1 MSSDIKPTKRFVK
14 AAYQPLDERIYS
26 SKPEPVPETE
36 PVPEYAYSV
45 AFACRPAL
53 YRQYVKPYLS
63 LQLNQSEQEGPLTQW
78 SEKAQGQ
85 HTYVSCEVRKDEE
98 KSLQVNW
105 RTSPLV
111 SFGVD
116 AVLPHDKSAAVIQE
130 AFVPVRPAIQMGEQ
144 LGLPT
149 KGYLYHFLAGKLIS
163 EYRCMGETYP
173 RFQVTQSR
181 AEAMYPEPAIDQ
193 PLEFILA
200 LWQRNGQTVQDQY
213 LLYSQEALTDD
224 AINSVDTAFLDQHGV
239 KLDMQQIIPLTE
251 NGGQRKKH
259 TVVEGETLSG
269 IADHYQ
275 MTLESLLS
283 LNPFWRDNKTH
294 LSIGSQVYL
303 ESVGIYTHG
312 QDTRYP
318 ASAMMLG
325 DGVFAISNQSQGWVD
340 FPVVKVAEAE
350 AGQFTALSP
359 VRYAIDAR
367 NEKGQGLHPVQDTE
381 VFSGGIFQSA
391 EIPYTLRQIRDGWL
405 YALHPLPESEAWQ
418 LEEYKIEQGEFRRVE
433 GHTAQ
438 ARAKAEPQQPKSH
451 ILCATASPYYLAY
464 SVKRWTDRICDFY
477 LTDAQARD
485 NWLRKVDL
493 NESGQHTHRADVA
506 TVECAVADVNV
517 EGLDP
522 FAGTCAPLTGE
533 PGKPNDFIHVPPK
546 KTLASYTYQAPSAH
560 GQQIV
565 ALDDPL
571 ADLSDL
577 YLALLEPV
585 LTTTPDEQ
593 THRKVVLAEAIR
605 SMVRVSIPQDKMPV
619 IQPEQWLDFESAL
632 DTCLEYQYQIPVLH
646 TGPDNTL
653 SARLELLNQYK
664 QASLKAQAKL
674 EAMGFF
680 GVEDYVQEYTERR
693 KAHSQ
698 VNWDGLDTFYKA
710 YLASQAG
717 AYAAI
722 PGAFDRLLA
731 ALPTLGTEPMRL
743 GLDMLYSDHMAYLM
757 ELFGE
762 ILPALNS
769 SASDDAMQ
777 QKLAEALV
785 QETPDNLMAL
795 ATSFFS
801 AEFYTKADELV
812 KESDV
817 LDLQRESVPVTG
829 VVAGLNSVLG
839 FGLGTESALYQKT
852 LSMTVPLGGLI
863 DSAIEAVKKTA
874 GMGFQK
880 GYFTYLGITMKKG
893 GFRGGF
899 NVAAMT
905 WSLEQISQGKIGLN
919 PAFEQTR
926 QAFRQRFSG
935 AVSEW
940 QSLDEQLRRMPA
952 DSPKRAALELKQ
964 QKMETRV
971 ARMVTEAP
979 GVYDSFNGAKL
990 QAFNSVLDRANQGF
1004 SRLGRLDFIVAFLNA
1019 INVVAQQYA
1028 VEETL
1033 ASTPNADVNTQRHV
1047 VGFSTAWL
1055 MHATSEIFRGL
1066 AFDRVKQ
1073 HPSLLE
1079 QRLNHIV
1086 SIGKGVDI
1094 KALARSY
1101 LQRSM
1106 LAGMLGV
1113 VAAGWEAYLTWQDAE
1128 KADFLIEQKLLGI
1141 KSIILAGQGLT
1152 WGVLALNSVLGTAN
1166 RLAIGVVLQGWMVA
1180 AWFWLGIAYLAVSVI
1195 INVLQKSPLES
1206 WLRNSVWGEEPKGD
1220 WTAATEYQA
1229 LLQILNQPHI
1239 EAVVKSA
1246 RQLPGKVASP
1256 YAPLPYTFQQQLK
1269 LTFPQQR
1276 PGQRID
1282 VGVTVSGLRERE
1294 VYEGYYKTTKVDAF
1308 TYQLTEQDIARG
1320 DWEFDEHKVPTLVLD
1335 IPIWVE
1341 RIDTIRVFAVVNNR
1355 NPFAES
1361 QQTAQHYKH
1370 QVHPQLQAQSDVMK
1384 DGQASD
1390 MLGHQLI
1397 LVKIEDV

>member
-1 MSSDIKPTKRFVK
+1 MSPDYKQPKRFVK

-26 SKPEPVPETE
+26 SKPEPVPETD
-36 PVPEYAYSV
+36 PAPAYAYSV
-45 AFACRPAL
+45 SFACRAEL

-63 LQLNQSEQEGPLTQW
+63 LQLNQTAEEGARSQW

-85 HTYVSCEVRKDEE
+85 HTHVSCEVSKQEE
-98 KSLQVNW
+98 KTFRASW
-105 RTSPLV
+105 RDSPLV
-111 SFGVD
+111 TLGAD
-116 AVLPHDKSAAVIQE
+116 GVLPHDKSATVIQE

-149 KGYLYHFLAGKLIS
+149 KGYLYHFLEGRLIS

-181 AEAMYPEPAIDQ
+181 PEAMYPEPAIDR

-224 AINSVDTAFLDQHGV
+224 VIKSVDTVFLDQHGV

-251 NGGQRKKH
+251 NGRQRQKH
-259 TVVEGETLSG
+259 TVAEGETLSG
-269 IADHYQ
+269 IADQYQ
-275 MTLESLLS
+275 MTLETLLS
-283 LNPFWRDNKTH
+283 LNPFWRGKETQ
-294 LSIGSQVYL
+294 LSIGSALYL
-303 ESVGIYTHG
+303 ESVGIYNHG
-312 QDTRYP
+312 QDVAYP
-318 ASAMMLG
+318 AAAMMLA
-325 DGVFAISNQSQGWVD
+325 DGVFAISASQQRAD
-340 FPVVKVAEAE
+340 FPVVKVAEAD

-359 VRYAIDAR
+359 VRYAIDAL
-367 NEKGQGLHPVQDTE
+367 NEKGQGLHPIQNTE
-381 VFSGGIFQSA
+381 VFSGGIFQSEYTA
-391 EIPYTLRQIRDGWL
+391 YTLRQIRDGWL
-405 YALHPLPESEAWQ
+405 YALRPLPESEAWQ

-438 ARAKAEPQQPKSH
+438 ARAAAEPQPPKSH
-451 ILCATASPYYLAY
+451 ILCATASLYYLAY
-464 SVKRWTDRICDFY
+464 SVKRWTDRVCNFY

-493 NESGQHTHRADVA
+493 TTSGAHCHRADVA
-506 TVECAVADVNV
+506 MVECAVADVNV
-517 EGLDP
+517 EGQDP

-605 SMVRVSIPQDKMPV
+605 SMVRVSIPQDKMPD
-619 IQPEQWLDFESAL
+619 IEPEQWVEFESAL
-632 DTCLEYQYQIPVLH
+632 DVCLEYQYQIPILH

-680 GVEDYVQEYTERR
+680 GVEDHVQEYTERR

-731 ALPTLGTEPMRL
+731 ALPRLGTEPMRL

-852 LSMTVPLGGLI
+852 LSMVVPLGGLI

-880 GYFTYLGITMKKG
+880 GYFTYLGIAMKKG
-893 GFRGGF
+893 GFRSGF
-899 NVAAMT
+899 NVAAMS
-905 WSLEQISQGKIGLN
+905 WSLAQIAQGKIGLN
-919 PAFEQTR
+919 PAFEETS

-940 QSLDEQLRRMPA
+940 QSLDEQLKRMPA
-952 DSPKRAALELKQ
+952 DSPNRTALELKQ

-971 ARMVTEAP
+971 AQMVTEAP
-979 GVYDSFNGAKL
+979 GVYESFNGAKL
-990 QAFNSVLDRANQGF
+990 QSFNRALDRANQGF
-1004 SRLGRLDFIVAFLNA
+1004 SRLGRLDFVVAFLNA

-1066 AFDRVKQ
+1066 AFDQVKQ
-1073 HPSLLE
+1073 DPRLLKKKIDE
-1079 QRLNHIV
+1079 LAR
-1086 SIGKGVDI
+1086 KGVSLETR
-1094 KALARSY
+1094 ALAKSY

-1113 VAAGWEAYLTWQDAE
+1113 VAAGWEAYRTILDAMN
-1128 KADFLIEQKLLGI
+1128 ADFRVEKGLLALKAGVLI
-1141 KSIILAGQGLT
+1141 GQGVP
-1152 WGVLALNSVLGTAN
+1152 WGALFVRGLIAGTN
-1166 RLAIGVVLQGWMVA
+1166 RLAVGVVLQGWMVA

-1195 INVLQKSPLES
+1195 INALQKSPLES
-1206 WLRNSVWGEEPKGD
+1206 WLRKSVWGQEPKGD
-1220 WTAATEYQA
+1220 WTAETEYQA
-1229 LLQILNQPHI
+1229 LLQILNQPQI
-1239 EAVVKSA
+1239 KAVIKSA
-1246 RQLPGKVASP
+1246 RQLPGKFASP

-1276 PGQRID
+1276 PGQRIE
-1282 VGVTVSGLRERE
+1282 VGVTVTGLRERE
-1294 VYEGYYKTTKVDAF
+1294 VYEGYYKTTKADAF
-1308 TYQLTEQDIARG
+1308 TYQLTGQHITRG
-1320 DWEFDEHKVPTLVLD
+1320 EWEWDEHQVPTLALN

-1341 RIDTIRVFAVVNNR
+1341 RIDTIRVFAVVNNH
-1355 NPFAES
+1355 NPFTES
-1361 QQTAQHYKH
+1361 QQTAQYYKY
-1370 QVHPQLQAQSDVMK
+1370 QLHPQLQPETDVMK
-1384 DGQASD
+1384 DSQASE
-1390 MLGHQLI
+1390 MKGHQLI
-1397 LVKIEDV
+1397 SVKIEDV

>member
-1 MSSDIKPTKRFVK
+1 MPSDIKPTKRFIK
-14 AAYQPLDERIYS
+14 AAYQPLDTSIFS
-26 SKPEPVPETE
+26 AKPEPVAETD
-36 PVPEYAYSV
+36 PAPAYAYSV
-45 AFACRPAL
+45 AFACRAEL

-63 LQLNQSEQEGPLTQW
+63 LQLNQTAEEGTRSQW

-85 HTYVSCEVRKDEE
+85 HTHVSCEVSKQEE
-98 KSLQVNW
+98 KTFRASW
-105 RTSPLV
+105 RDSPLV
-111 SFGVD
+111 TLGAD
-116 AVLPHDKSAAVIQE
+116 GVLPHDKSAAVIQE

-149 KGYLYHFLAGKLIS
+149 KGYLYHFLEGRLIS

-181 AEAMYPEPAIDQ
+181 PEAMYPEPAIDR

-224 AINSVDTAFLDQHGV
+224 VIKSVDTVFLDQHGV

-251 NGGQRKKH
+251 NGRQRQKH
-259 TVVEGETLSG
+259 TVAEGETLSG
-269 IADHYQ
+269 IAEQHQ
-275 MTLESLLS
+275 MTLETLLS
-283 LNPFWRDNKTH
+283 LNPFWRGKETQ
-294 LSIGSQVYL
+294 LSIGSALYL
-303 ESVGIYTHG
+303 ESVGIYNHG
-312 QDTRYP
+312 QDVAYP
-318 ASAMMLG
+318 AAAMMLA
-325 DGVFAISNQSQGWVD
+325 DGVFAISASQQRAD
-340 FPVVKVAEAE
+340 FPVVKVAEAD

-359 VRYAIDAR
+359 VRYAIDAL
-367 NEKGQGLHPVQDTE
+367 NEKGQGLHPIQDTE

-391 EIPYTLRQIRDGWL
+391 ETPYTLRQIRDGWL
-405 YALHPLPESEAWQ
+405 YALRPLPESEAWQ

-438 ARAKAEPQQPKSH
+438 ARAAAEPQPPKSH
-451 ILCATASPYYLAY
+451 ILCATASLYYLAY
-464 SVKRWTDRICDFY
+464 SVKRWTDRVCNFY

-493 NESGQHTHRADVA
+493 TTSGAHCHRADVA
-506 TVECAVADVNV
+506 IVECAVADVNV
-517 EGLDP
+517 EGQDP

-605 SMVRVSIPQDKMPV
+605 SMVRVSIPQDKMPA

-632 DTCLEYQYQIPVLH
+632 DTCLEYQYQIPILH

-674 EAMGFF
+674 ESMGFF

-731 ALPTLGTEPMRL
+731 ALPRLGTEPMRL

-769 SASDDAMQ
+769 SASDVAMQ

-839 FGLGTESALYQKT
+839 FGVGTDSALYQKT
-852 LSMTVPLGGLI
+852 LSMVVPLGGLI

-880 GYFTYLGITMKKG
+880 GYFTYLGIAMKKG
-893 GFRGGF
+893 GFRSGF

-905 WSLEQISQGKIGLN
+905 WSLAQISQGKIGLN
-919 PAFEQTR
+919 PAFEETS
-926 QAFRQRFSG
+926 QAFRQRLSG

-940 QSLDEQLRRMPA
+940 QSLDEQLKRMPA
-952 DSPKRAALELKQ
+952 DSPNRTALELKQ

-971 ARMVTEAP
+971 AQMVTEAP
-979 GVYDSFNGAKL
+979 GVYESFNGAKL

-1073 HPSLLE
+1073 HSEILNRSLSYIHS
-1079 QRLNHIV
+1079 NHGAD
-1086 SIGKGVDI
+1086 IGK
-1094 KALARSY
+1094 LAKSY

-1113 VAAGWEAYLTWQDAE
+1113 VAAGWEAHRTWQDAE
-1128 KADFLIEQKLLGI
+1128 KADFMVEKGLLYT
-1141 KSIILAGQGLT
+1141 KSVILYAQGFT
-1152 WGVLALNSVLGTAN
+1152 WLALAFQSGRGLVN
-1166 RLAIGVVLQGWMVA
+1166 RIAIGAALQGWMVA

-1195 INVLQKSPLES
+1195 INALQQSPLEN
-1206 WLRNSVWGEEPKGD
+1206 WLRNSIWGAEPKGD
-1220 WTAATEYQA
+1220 WTAETEYQA
-1229 LLQILNQPHI
+1229 LLQILNQPQI

-1276 PGQRID
+1276 PGQRIE

-1320 DWEFDEHKVPTLVLD
+1320 DWEWDEHQVPALVLD

-1341 RIDTIRVFAVVNNR
+1341 RIDTIMVFTVVNNH

-1361 QQTAQHYKH
+1361 QQTAQSYKY

-1397 LVKIEDV
+1397 SVIIEDV